1 MNKPDLDRMERELNQ
16 QGAGTGP
23 RPTRSPQLA
32 RMVEEV
38 KTGEDS
44 TMAQGAIAWIH
55 NTIDATAD
63 ELDLLANEAA
73 ARAERLRRMRFEVE
87 KGLRMLIAE
96 GEALHQWAVPTRVA
110 CKSIG
115 TNLRGEG

>member
-1 MNKPDLDRMERELNQ
+1 MNEPNLDSLERELRDQ
-16 QGAGTGP
+16 RPGTGP

-32 RMVEEV
+32 RLVEEV
-38 KTGEDS
+38 KSDEES
-44 TMAQGAIAWIH
+44 KMAQGAIAWIH
-55 NTIDATAD
+55 NTIDATAN

-73 ARAERLRRMRFEVE
+73 ARAERLRRLRAEVE

-96 GEALHQWAVPTRVA
+96 GEALHEWAVSTRVA
-110 CKSIG
+110 CKGVG